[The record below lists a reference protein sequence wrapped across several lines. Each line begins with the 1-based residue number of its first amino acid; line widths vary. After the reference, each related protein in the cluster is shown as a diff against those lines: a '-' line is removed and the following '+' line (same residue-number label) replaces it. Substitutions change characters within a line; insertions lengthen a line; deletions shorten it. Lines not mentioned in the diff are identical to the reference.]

1 VVESLRYRTRLSG
14 EMRGMSNI
22 LTRDDDGT
30 ALTDYSMNGA
40 SVVISDLPSYS
51 GYWISLIWL

>member
-51 GYWISLIWL
+51 GY